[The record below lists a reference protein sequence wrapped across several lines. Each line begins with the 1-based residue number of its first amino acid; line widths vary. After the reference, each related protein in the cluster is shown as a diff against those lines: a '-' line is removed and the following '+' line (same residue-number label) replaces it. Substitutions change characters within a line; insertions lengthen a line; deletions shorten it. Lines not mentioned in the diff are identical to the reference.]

1 MPLKL
6 TSLGCASALPTKEN
20 FFTAHVL
27 HVRGRSFLLDCGEG
41 TQLRLKQ
48 LGISLGSF
56 DRVFI
61 THLHADHVFGLPGLL
76 SSMHLLE
83 RKKPLY
89 PRTGRHG
96 KMISFYFD
104 FLGRDD
110 SSFPIVHV
118 PVEGDGLLPYLKGIR
133 YVFRPSRST
142 MESDVRVFI

>member
-1 MPLKL
+1 MCFC
-6 TSLGCASALPTKEN
+6 TAYKEN
-20 FFTAHVL
+20 FLPLTYFMYVGGL
-27 HVRGRSFLLDCGEG
+27 SIGLREG

-83 RKKPLY
+83 RKNLLY

-142 MESDVRVFI
+142 MESRRTGIYLTKYR

>member
-83 RKKPLY
+83 EKPF
-89 PRTGRHG
+89 
-96 KMISFYFD
+96 ISTHRPAWKNDFVYFD

-118 PVEGDGLLPYLKGIR
+118 PVEGDGLLTVFEGIR
-133 YVFRPSRST
+133 YVFSLPAQPWSP
-142 MESDVRVFI
+142 DVRVFI